1 MLGIDHIS
9 WGQFIR
15 ILLCLLLAWYTV
27 VILYGWVK
35 KKNRLGTNL
44 FEQDS
49 AASLF
54 PEEPEPIF
62 VSASDYPSAMIP
74 YALNEVLPLESGFY
88 EPTGVDNSYGLELF
102 LEQDNGQLP
111 RIMEQIHYQQ

>member
-15 ILLCLLLAWYTV
+15 FLLCLFFAWYMI

-35 KKNRLGTNL
+35 KKSHVGTNL
-44 FEQDS
+44 FERDN
-49 AASLF
+49 AVSLF
-54 PEEPEPIF
+54 PKKPEPIS

-74 YALNEVLPLESGFY
+74 YALNEVWPLESGFY

-111 RIMEQIHYQQ
+111 HIMEQIHYQR